1 MFVGILVALYAVIEV
16 ADALLDVLAA
26 NVVLGMFMATV
37 AGISAVVVADMAGRA
52 LNVVVAIQ
60 FEILRVVE
68 CSGSPF
74 VLAVALT
81 AIAGDLLVQA
91 VLGRLMA
98 TLTFVT
104 RRLFQQPM
112 IELPGRAETF
122 HPGVVAMAGD
132 TVRADEFLMERCRSH
147 GFQDWQTCGGELPDL
162 LGFVAADAAF

>member
-60 FEILRVVE
+60 FEILGVIEGGRR
-68 CSGSPF
+68 PF

-81 AIAGDLLVQA
+81 AIACDLLVQA
-91 VLGRLMA
+91 VLR
-98 TLTFVT
+98 
-104 RRLFQQPM
+104 
-112 IELPGRAETF
+112 
-122 HPGVVAMAGD
+122 
-132 TVRADEFLMERCRSH
+132 
-147 GFQDWQTCGGELPDL
+147 
-162 LGFVAADAAF
+162 